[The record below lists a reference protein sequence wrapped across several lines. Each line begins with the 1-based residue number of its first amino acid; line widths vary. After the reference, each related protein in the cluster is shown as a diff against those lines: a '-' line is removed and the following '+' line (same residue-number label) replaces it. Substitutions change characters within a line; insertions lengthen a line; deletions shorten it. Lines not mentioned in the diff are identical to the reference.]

1 MLGDFA
7 VKAEKLSLF
16 NISYCSIVRT
26 WGLKRTVGS
35 TNSANTPLGGERGL
49 RNSGVEGFAKSA
61 GSALFDHVPDSA
73 VA

>member
-35 TNSANTPLGGERGL
+35 TNSANTPPCARGGL
-49 RNSGVEGFAKSA
+49 QNLGVEGFPKSA
-61 GSALFDHVPDSA
+61 GTPFCFA
-73 VA
+73 VMAAR